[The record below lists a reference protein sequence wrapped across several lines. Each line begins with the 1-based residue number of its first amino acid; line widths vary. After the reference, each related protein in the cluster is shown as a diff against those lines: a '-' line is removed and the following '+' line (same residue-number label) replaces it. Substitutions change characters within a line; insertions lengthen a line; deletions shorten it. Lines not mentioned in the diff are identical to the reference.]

1 MHVLSSRRS
10 ALRRVAL
17 GFGLSAGALAT
28 GALASGALAQ
38 AAPRAVFFMTNDTDS
53 NVITAF
59 DRSSDGTLSN
69 PRDFP
74 TGARGTG
81 TPEDSANGLILANV
95 SGESS
100 PTSFRGTA
108 KFLSP
113 PTAAATRSPC
123 SATSR
128 AGWSWST

>member
-17 GFGLSAGALAT
+17 GFGLSAGAV
-28 GALASGALAQ
+28 ASGALAQ
-38 AAPRAVFFMTNDTDS
+38 AAPGAVFFMTNDTDA

-59 DRSSDGTLSN
+59 ERSSDGTLDD

-81 TPEDSANGLILANV
+81 TPEDSAKR
-95 SGESS
+95 
-100 PTSFRGTA
+100 PHPRQ
-108 KFLSP
+108 
-113 PTAAATRSPC
+113 RQ
-123 SATSR
+123 R
-128 AGWSWST
+128 